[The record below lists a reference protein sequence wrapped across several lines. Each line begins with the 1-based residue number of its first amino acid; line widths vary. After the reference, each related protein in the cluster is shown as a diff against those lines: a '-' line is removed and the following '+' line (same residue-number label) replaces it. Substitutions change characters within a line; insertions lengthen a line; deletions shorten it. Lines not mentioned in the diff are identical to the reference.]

1 MTMAIP
7 ISYNIRSITGR
18 WVSTLVAVLGIAGTV
33 GVFLVML
40 AMANGFRS
48 TLAASGSSA
57 NAIILRGGA
66 GSEMESAI
74 TLDQARV
81 ISDAPGISRSAGNT
95 PLVSNEVVV
104 IAAFPLS
111 GSGTD
116 ANVQVRGISEGA
128 MQVRPSASIVQGR
141 MFNAGL
147 QELVIGRNVS
157 STYAGLKLGSTVKFG
172 GGTWTVVGVFDAG
185 GSSFDS
191 ELWCD
196 ATVLSEVYKRPVN
209 IFQSVTVRLD
219 SPESFTAFKD
229 ALTSDPR
236 LTLEIFRED
245 RYYMEQSRVVSKMI
259 NVLGFMVA
267 AVMAI
272 GAVFA
277 ALNTMYSA
285 VAARSREVAT
295 LLALGFSQGS
305 VMLSFMMESMIISL
319 LGGAL
324 GCIAALPFNGF
335 TAGTINW
342 QTFSHLAF
350 AFRITPGLLL
360 AGLAFSLVM
369 GVAGGLPPAFRAA
382 RLPVVVA
389 LRRL

>member
-1 MTMAIP
+1 MAIP

>member
-1 MTMAIP
+1 MAIP

-40 AMANGFRS
+40 AMANGFKS

-81 ISDAPGISRSAGNT
+81 ISDAPGISRSAGNA

-141 MFNAGL
+141 MFKAGL

-157 STYAGLKLGSTVKFG
+157 STYAGLRLGSTVKFG

-229 ALTSDPR
+229 ALTADPR